1 MSAAIRTILRDDLA
15 ESVGA
20 SPDEIRNGY
29 IRRLLDKPEICD
41 LLIEYFNEYRVEK
54 FRSRLAESEY
64 FRAGGQRST
73 HTKNIAKYD
82 KHSTLG
88 SYIARTFCPD
98 EVPSIENKG
107 KTSSAIREAVL
118 DERESLLRELPIDP
132 DKISDESLVKV

>member
-41 LLIEYFNEYRVEK
+41 LLIQYFNEHGIERFEQ
-54 FRSRLAESEY
+54 RLAKSEF
-64 FRAGGQRST
+64 FRAGKHRLEE
-73 HTKNIAKYD
+73 TKNKAKYD
-82 KHSTLG
+82 KPSTLG

-98 EVPSIENKG
+98 EMPSIENKG
-107 KTSSAIREAVL
+107 KTSPTIREAVL
-118 DERESLLRELPIDP
+118 NERESLLRVLPIDP
-132 DKISDESLVKV
+132 DKISDESLIKV